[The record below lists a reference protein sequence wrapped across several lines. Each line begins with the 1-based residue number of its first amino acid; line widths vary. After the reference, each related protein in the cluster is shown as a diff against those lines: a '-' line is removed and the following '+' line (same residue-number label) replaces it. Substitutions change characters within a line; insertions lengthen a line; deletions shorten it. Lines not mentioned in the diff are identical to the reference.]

1 MHYMATDIH
10 YLFFDIFVS
19 THDTPENNVADDSMN
34 GHRIQETNL
43 PTGIEALRQSGI
55 AHIGAITTE
64 PPYSGAPATHL
75 LQPLSPPRYNN
86 LDAHFY
92 SSLSPSDTGHD
103 PQQTPGRL
111 DYYMQSPDHVADM
124 AAKEERRKRNT
135 AASARF
141 RMKKKQRE
149 QALERKMSQVQD
161 KNAKL
166 EEKVNQLEMEN
177 KWLKDLITEKNK
189 RPASEYGEHDDD
201 DLEALAHGRIVNGT
215 SGTRH
220 AG

>member
-1 MHYMATDIH
+1 
-10 YLFFDIFVS
+10 
-19 THDTPENNVADDSMN
+19 MN
-34 GHRIQETNL
+34 GPKIKDTDL
-43 PTGIEALRQSGI
+43 PTGIEALRQAGI

-64 PPYSGAPATHL
+64 PQYSGAPATHI
-75 LQPLSPPRYNN
+75 LQPLSPPRYHNV
-86 LDAHFY
+86 DTHYY
-92 SSLSPSDTGHD
+92 SSLSPSDAGHD
-103 PQQTPGRL
+103 QQQIPGQL
-111 DYYMQSPDHVADM
+111 DYYMQSPDHAAEM

-189 RPASEYGEHDDD
+189 RPVGEYGEHED
-201 DLEALAHGRIVNGT
+201 DLEALAHGRIVNGASET
-215 SGTRH
+215 
-220 AG
+220 